1 MYIIIGDYILY
12 KCLYNIDV
20 HKLNIKYYIM
30 YIIYDQFVIL
40 YKRQSNGYY
49 TKY

>member
-20 HKLNIKYYIM
+20 HKLNIAYYIM
-30 YIIYDQFVIL
+30 YIIY
-40 YKRQSNGYY
+40 S
-49 TKY
+49 